1 MLTVRDLMTPDP
13 QVVRRD
19 EDLATVY
26 DLMTTGHFRHLP
38 VVDDEDE
45 TLVGLLSQRDLL
57 KGALGQAMELP
68 MSVQRE
74 LLRQVKAADIMVYD
88 PDSVTPD
95 TPASEAGELM
105 MAHKLGC
112 LPVVEGQSL
121 VGILTESDFVRH
133 VVGSAA

>member
-1 MLTVRDLMTPDP
+1 MTVRDLMTPDP

-38 VVDDEDE
+38 VVDDEDD
-45 TLVGLLSQRDLL
+45 TLVGLLTQRDLL
-57 KGALGQAMELP
+57 RGALGQAMELP

-74 LLRQVKAADIMVYD
+74 LLRQVKVSDIMVHD
-88 PDSVTPD
+88 PDSVSPE

-112 LPVVEGQSL
+112 LPVVDGESL

-133 VVGSAA
+133 VVSGGS